1 MSNQDGVNDPHR
13 KQFQIMIF
21 AVLGKVTMKSL
32 VYKRTYFCTVLESTY
47 TNEILNKNQSFQRLN
62 IKKTDNCTVEMK
74 VFQKKTA
81 VPLLFHI
88 YVIDLV

>member
-1 MSNQDGVNDPHR
+1 
-13 KQFQIMIF
+13 MITLF

-47 TNEILNKNQSFQRLN
+47 ANEILNKNQSFQRLN

-74 VFQKKTA
+74 VFQKKNCRSSF
-81 VPLLFHI
+81 VSYLRH
-88 YVIDLV
+88 